1 MIGDINI
8 NSLDYESENIV
19 KTFLILFFQLLQDLL
34 ELQDTTQQQ

>member
-8 NSLDYESENIV
+8 NSLDYESKNIV
-19 KTFLILFFQLLQDLL
+19 KTFFQLLQDLL